1 MLNDIWK
8 KRAVIFGV
16 WTLLILAFSASSP
29 FGIEFKTIFPMLLAA
44 PLGVLTYL
52 MYKDPDP
59 QDNEEIIALTETIT
73 DFEKIVEE
81 QIIVIKEYE
90 DIFDTQL
97 VELPCVCG
105 GNTFKGLFSPN
116 TENLVECEKCKNR
129 YQVTI
134 NYDTVLLSEPLD
146 QKSLERELGQI

>member
-8 KRAVIFGV
+8 KRAIIFGV

-29 FGIEFKTIFPMLLAA
+29 FGIEFKTIFPMLLAV

-73 DFEKIVEE
+73 DFERIVEE
-81 QIIVIKEYE
+81 QIVVIKEYE

-116 TENLVECEKCKNR
+116 TDNLVECEKCKNR

-146 QKSLERELGQI
+146 QKSIERELGRI

>member
-8 KRAVIFGV
+8 KRAIIFGV

-29 FGIEFKTIFPMLLAA
+29 FGIEFKTIFPLLLAA
-44 PLGVLTYL
+44 PLGILTYL

-73 DFEKIVEE
+73 DFEKIVED

-116 TENLVECEKCKNR
+116 TENLVECEKCKNC

>member
-8 KRAVIFGV
+8 KRAIIFGV

-29 FGIEFKTIFPMLLAA
+29 FGIEFKTIFPLLLAA
-44 PLGVLTYL
+44 PLGILTYL

-73 DFEKIVEE
+73 DFEKIVED